1 VVPAALLPIEL
12 LLDELG
18 DVLLDDELLLGDVLL
33 PEVLPVAL
41 VSPVL
46 LPDVL
51 PAPVVP
57 DVEPDIP
64 EELDEPIM
72 AFVRV

>member
-57 DVEPDIP
+57 DVEPDMP

>member
-1 VVPAALLPIEL
+1 MPAALLPIEL